1 MKIDDGI
8 DYVSFSRHNK
18 GPKGDILKK
27 KKKTPQKE
35 QQGYKRWVLV
45 SMIESLNGFH
55 RFKNKKKN
63 VLVLKRILV
72 MKVNKVI
79 CIFPTKTIRER

>member
-1 MKIDDGI
+1 MAFID
-8 DYVSFSRHNK
+8 SRT
-18 GPKGDILKK
+18 KK
-27 KKKTPQKE
+27 K
-35 QQGYKRWVLV
+35 
-45 SMIESLNGFH
+45 
-55 RFKNKKKN
+55 